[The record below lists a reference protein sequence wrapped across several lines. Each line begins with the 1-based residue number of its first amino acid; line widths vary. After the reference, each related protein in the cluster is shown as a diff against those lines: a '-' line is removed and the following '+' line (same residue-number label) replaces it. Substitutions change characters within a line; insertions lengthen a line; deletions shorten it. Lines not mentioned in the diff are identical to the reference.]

1 MDEAKEL
8 IKVLENLDI
17 QLFDIVN
24 KIKDLEEVSITKA
37 LNSYTKSPK
46 NLYPNFVIEK
56 TQDRLTSELSQIQ
69 TAINHSKLIEK
80 IMSYQ
85 LMLAGAVEVIKLDI
99 EEE

>member
-1 MDEAKEL
+1 MNEAKEL
-8 IKVLENLDI
+8 IKTLENLDI

-24 KIKDLEEVSITKA
+24 KIKDLEKVCIAKA
-37 LNSYTKSPK
+37 LNSYTKKPK
-46 NLYPNFVIEK
+46 EAYPNFVIEK
-56 TQDRLTSELSQIQ
+56 TKDSLTSELSQIK